1 VGDEPV
7 ISNRVLTIPNA
18 LSFVRLLLVPVFGAL
33 ILLKYDVTAVAVLMI
48 SGFTD
53 YLDGTLAR
61 RWGQVTRI
69 GQLLDPLAD
78 RLYILTTLLGLAY
91 RDILPWWLVGVLIAR
106 DASITIGLALLT
118 PAERRPLEVNY
129 LGKAATAN
137 LLYAFPLLLLGHIDG
152 IAGDIAQPVGWAFAW
167 WGTGL
172 YWWSGLIYLRQVV
185 EVRGRRKLPAPASPA
200 SPTSPTTPAAGD
212 RGRVG

>member
-1 VGDEPV
+1 VDGDPTV
-7 ISNRVLTIPNA
+7 SDRVLTIPNA
-18 LSFVRLLLVPVFGAL
+18 LSFVRLLLVPVFAVL
-33 ILLKYDVTAVAVLMI
+33 ILFKDDWAAVAVLMI

-53 YLDGTLAR
+53 YLDGWLAR

-91 RDILPWWLVGVLIAR
+91 RDILPWWLVAVLIAR
-106 DASITIGLALLT
+106 DAAVAASLALLT
-118 PAERRPLEVNY
+118 PDERRPLEVNY

-137 LLYAFPLLLLGHIDG
+137 LLYAFPLLLLGHMSG
-152 IAGDIAQPVGWAFAW
+152 TPGDIARPVGWAFAW

-172 YWWSGLIYLRQVV
+172 YWWSGIVYIRQAFA
-185 EVRGRRKLPAPASPA
+185 VRAGRTR
-200 SPTSPTTPAAGD
+200 AAL
-212 RGRVG
+212 GRIA